1 MLGLGDRMGPPS
13 SSPGQGRNRGQ
24 EGAPS
29 LPLVSSCQ
37 VCRAL
42 NYSLREC
49 RPAVGVRGR
58 PILAVD
64 LLWDLSQALPFCA
77 ARGCRGPFPPRVFP
91 CLSIGHPHHL
101 GNGLPGPPHRGPVGG
116 ARELRLW

>member
-58 PILAVD
+58 PIW
-64 LLWDLSQALPFCA
+64 LWTCCGTSAKH
-77 ARGCRGPFPPRVFP
+77 
-91 CLSIGHPHHL
+91 CLSVQQGGVEVPSHPVCF
-101 GNGLPGPPHRGPVGG
+101 PVCP
-116 ARELRLW
+116 